1 MAALRPFCALCSG
14 FLSTQLHPPGRL
26 CSQKSSIFGVCL
38 KNLAPADVIHL
49 AAPPGQRVYGGERA
63 GRRQSWQQEG
73 EGSHKVATQSR
84 RLACLS
90 RVNIGPRLHTVMTNT
105 GGRAQKHYQD
115 YYPVLPDPTHAI
127 PIIFLP
133 LLSSKQAR
141 SFDIEGTSVIGA
153 APPQTCA
160 CLACLRW
167 HSQDYCLKTRWIR
180 GAGRCCGRCGPIY
193 RCADQ

>member
-1 MAALRPFCALCSG
+1 MGQHKETKERKKKPDTAIYGSVTSLLCIMLWFPG
-14 FLSTQLHPPGRL
+14 MSTQLHPPGSQ
-26 CSQKSSIFGVCL
+26 CSQKSSIFGLRL

-115 YYPVLPDPTHAI
+115 YCPVLPDPTHAI

-133 LLSSKQAR
+133 LLYSKQAP
-141 SFDIEGTSVIGA
+141 SFDIEGV
-153 APPQTCA
+153 APPQTCG
-160 CLACLRW
+160 CRACLR
-167 HSQDYCLKTRWIR
+167 
-180 GAGRCCGRCGPIY
+180 
-193 RCADQ
+193 